1 MGGSPIFELSFGE
14 YLIRALLES
23 QHSSPYAADTAAGW
37 RGDQPFF
44 FQAGGKPVTAWFSA
58 WESEKQARKFYS
70 TFQTVLERRQ
80 RIRLRPEKTGDLLTA
95 ETRDRGAF
103 LLQVKGSSALVLNVV
118 PTGQLAE
125 LQEGAWKDLEV
136 DFEPAVTRFES
147 TKFTDQLSL
156 RKR

>member
-1 MGGSPIFELSFGE
+1 L
-14 YLIRALLES
+14 
-23 QHSSPYAADTAAGW
+23 
-37 RGDQPFF
+37 FF

-58 WESEKQARKFYS
+58 WESEQHARKFYS
-70 TFQTVLERRQ
+70 AFQRVLERRQ
-80 RIRLRPEKTGDLLTA
+80 RIRFRLAVEKNGDVLTA

-125 LQEGAWKDLEV
+125 LQEGAWKDLEI
-136 DFEPAVTRFES
+136 DFEPTVIRFES
-147 TKFTDQLSL
+147 AKFTDQLSL

>member
-44 FQAGGKPVTAWFSA
+44 FQAGDKPVTAWFSA

-80 RIRLRPEKTGDLLTA
+80 RIRLRPEKNADVLTA
-95 ETRDRGAF
+95 DTHDRGAF
-103 LLQVKGSSALVLNVV
+103 LLQVKGSSVLVLSTV
-118 PTGQLAE
+118 PAGHLAE
-125 LQEGAWKDLEV
+125 LQEGVWKDLEI
-136 DFEPAVTRFES
+136 DLEPAAIRFES
-147 TKFTDQLSL
+147 ARFSDQLSL
-156 RKR
+156 SKR